1 MRRSTTLVAALVLAA
16 CALAAGVGSR
26 AAVQP
31 STAPANPHGRF
42 HGECGDCHGSEG
54 WTPAKIS
61 PRFNHAK
68 FGFPL
73 EGAHAAAACRACHAT
88 LDFSQ
93 EKTQC
98 VGCHQDVHQGELG
111 IDCARCHT
119 PRTFIDRAAMVRA
132 HQLTRFPLSGAH
144 ASLDCESCHPSAPE
158 GHMQFVGTPPNCSG
172 CHMADYRA
180 TTDPDHSASGF
191 PVTCQNC
198 HSSITW
204 KPASFD
210 HNRTAFPLTGAHRAT
225 PCMSCHGD
233 GVYKGKATACVSCHL
248 ADYNGT
254 TNPVHSSSGFSTAC
268 EGCHNTTSWAGAA
281 FDHNKTAFPLTG
293 AHITT
298 PCQSCHGDGVYA
310 GKSTAC
316 VSCHQNDYN
325 GTTNPAH
332 AAAGFSTACQ
342 SCHNTTNWSGATFNH
357 DGPYFPIYSGTH
369 AGRWN
374 ACTDCHT
381 SSTSYQPFTCFN
393 CHPHD
398 DKAQTDSNHSSV
410 SGYSYDSNAC
420 YSCHPRGT
428 K

>member
-1 MRRSTTLVAALVLAA
+1 
-16 CALAAGVGSR
+16 
-26 AAVQP
+26 
-31 STAPANPHGRF
+31 
-42 HGECGDCHGSEG
+42 
-54 WTPAKIS
+54 
-61 PRFNHAK
+61 
-68 FGFPL
+68 
-73 EGAHAAAACRACHAT
+73 
-88 LDFSQ
+88 
-93 EKTQC
+93 
-98 VGCHQDVHQGELG
+98 
-111 IDCARCHT
+111 
-119 PRTFIDRAAMVRA
+119 
-132 HQLTRFPLSGAH
+132 
-144 ASLDCESCHPSAPE
+144 
-158 GHMQFVGTPPNCSG
+158 MQFVGTPPNCSG
-172 CHMADYRA
+172 CHMADYHA
-180 TTDPDHSASGF
+180 TTDPDHVASGF

-332 AAAGFSTACQ
+332 AAAGFSTSCQ
-342 SCHNTTNWSGATFNH
+342 SCHTTTSWNGATFNH

-369 AGRWN
+369 AGRWS

-398 DKAQTDSNHSSV
+398 DKAQTDSNHSGV